1 MHNGKFRP
9 WREKESDPDRPPPR
23 AYNSAVWRASVL
35 PIKSILCPTDF
46 SPPSLA
52 AVKAASELAVHF
64 GAEICLAYV
73 VPTIPLPTS
82 DPAYDFELPEYE
94 KILHDDAVRK
104 LRDLRQEVTA
114 PGITVR
120 TIVGHGQAAD
130 EIVIIAEREHV
141 DLIVISTHGSTGLR
155 HFVFG
160 SVAEKVVRLAGCA
173 VLVVRGERGRQ

>member
-1 MHNGKFRP
+1 M
-9 WREKESDPDRPPPR
+9 
-23 AYNSAVWRASVL
+23 L

-46 SPPSLA
+46 SEPSLE
-52 AVKAASELAVHF
+52 AVKTACELAEHF
-64 GAEICLAYV
+64 ESEICLVYV

-104 LRDLRQEVTA
+104 LRDLREEA
-114 PGITVR
+114 IKPGVAAR

-130 EIVIIAEREHV
+130 EIVIIAEREKV
-141 DLIVISTHGSTGLR
+141 DLIVIATHGSTGLR

-160 SVAEKVVRLAGCA
+160 SVTEKVVRLAPCA
-173 VLVVRGERGRQ
+173 VLTLRATTTKQ